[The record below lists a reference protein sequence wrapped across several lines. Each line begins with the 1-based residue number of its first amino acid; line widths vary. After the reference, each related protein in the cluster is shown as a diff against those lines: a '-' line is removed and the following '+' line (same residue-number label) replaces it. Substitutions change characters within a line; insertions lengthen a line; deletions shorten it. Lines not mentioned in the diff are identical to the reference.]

1 MDFALS
7 RLGYCGSRKVRARL
21 CRGPFPNEVGTSSWT
36 LHEESGGCF
45 DPE

>member
-7 RLGYCGSRKVRARL
+7 RLGYSGSRKVRAPLPRAAPEWSGHIL
-21 CRGPFPNEVGTSSWT
+21 VDS
-36 LHEESGGCF
+36 LHEESGGHF